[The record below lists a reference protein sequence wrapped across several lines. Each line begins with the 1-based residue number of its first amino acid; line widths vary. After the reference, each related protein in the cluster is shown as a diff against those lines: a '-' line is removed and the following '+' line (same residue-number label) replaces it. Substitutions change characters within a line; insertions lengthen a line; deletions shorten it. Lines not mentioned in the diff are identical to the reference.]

1 MAKRAVT
8 VQLEEDLLRK
18 LETLASKLELSLD
31 ELIEDQLRELGGV
44 SVHGVRRDEDGR
56 LHIVSAT
63 RTIRYD

>member
-1 MAKRAVT
+1 VAKRAVA

-18 LETLASKLELSLD
+18 LETLASELEVSLD
-31 ELIEDQLRELGGV
+31 ELIEEHLRELGGV
-44 SVHGVRRDEDGR
+44 SVHGIRRDEDGR